1 MIKVIAPDTEVV
13 LLTCDRS
20 SDFVCSDEDSGTGF
34 EARKT
39 INDWWNG
46 KVMETNYKRKGGWE
60 RVTEDNGGRNKII
73 PITPFEFRSN

>member
-1 MIKVIAPDTEVV
+1 MIKAIAPDTEVV

-39 INDWWNG
+39 IND
-46 KVMETNYKRKGGWE
+46 
-60 RVTEDNGGRNKII
+60 
-73 PITPFEFRSN
+73 